1 MSSISCLLTNLDC
14 CSSQIGFT
22 YKGKR
27 RYKSLIGGCLTI
39 MCFIVIMAIIIAYMV
54 KYFTRAEKT
63 IFYQEKKD
71 LLNLFKKI
79 KEIEIMQR
87 LYLQNQQVLSES
99 ILQKLKEEEIFVNE
113 NCTLVSS
120 SSVGQSESKN
130 KTALLSGLALSPIKK
145 KKISKFITNTL
156 KEVNNKLLDIK
167 GKS

>member
-39 MCFIVIMAIIIAYMV
+39 MCFIVIMAII
-54 KYFTRAEKT
+54 
-63 IFYQEKKD
+63 
-71 LLNLFKKI
+71 
-79 KEIEIMQR
+79 MQR
-87 LYLQNQQVLSES
+87 LYPQNQQVLSES

-145 KKISKFITNTL
+145 NKISKFITNTL

>member
-1 MSSISCLLTNLDC
+1 MFNNN
-14 CSSQIGFT
+14 
-22 YKGKR
+22 
-27 RYKSLIGGCLTI
+27 
-39 MCFIVIMAIIIAYMV
+39 V
-54 KYFTRAEKT
+54 
-63 IFYQEKKD
+63 FYSD
-71 LLNLFKKI
+71 DG
-79 KEIEIMQR
+79 EIMQR
-87 LYLQNQQVLSES
+87 LYPQNQQVLSES

-167 GKS
+167 GKLNNRYKVNVLVIDVYIYKDFLITIYGRIVIYLYIL

>member
-1 MSSISCLLTNLDC
+1 MFNNN
-14 CSSQIGFT
+14 
-22 YKGKR
+22 
-27 RYKSLIGGCLTI
+27 
-39 MCFIVIMAIIIAYMV
+39 V
-54 KYFTRAEKT
+54 
-63 IFYQEKKD
+63 FYSD
-71 LLNLFKKI
+71 NG
-79 KEIEIMQR
+79 EIMQR
-87 LYLQNQQVLSES
+87 LYPQNQQVLSES
-99 ILQKLKEEEIFVNE
+99 ILQRLKEEEIFVNE

>member
-1 MSSISCLLTNLDC
+1 
-14 CSSQIGFT
+14 
-22 YKGKR
+22 
-27 RYKSLIGGCLTI
+27 
-39 MCFIVIMAIIIAYMV
+39 MAIIIAYMV

-63 IFYQEKKD
+63 IFYQDKKD

-130 KTALLSGLALSPIKK
+130 KTALPSGLSLSPIKK